1 MTLTTATTAQ
11 DDRALLVD
19 GVREFARH
27 ELLPAAPLLD
37 RGDPERSAHCWE
49 QVCRLGIDRALLS
62 EDAGGSSVAAGAWLA
77 VLEELAAAEA
87 GVALA
92 VALNNLALLAL
103 SDEDAAAVPP
113 SCRWALAALAEEAM
127 PGAGAGSQGTVA
139 GLIGARGAD
148 GIVLISPCTPVGAA
162 LLPGDGGWSVAP
174 DRHQLGLR
182 AAPAGDLTLQGP
194 QPAPLRDNLDTAELR
209 ALLLAATAAIALGVA
224 RRAHELAVEYAG
236 FRRQGGGPIGRY
248 GAVRQMLAAMEVRL
262 RARPRL
268 PFEDDHNGA
277 PLAAAL
283 AAKVAATEAA
293 GATTVDAVQVF
304 GGSGYVR
311 DSGVEKLMRDAKCLE
326 LYPLA
331 NWRARAELAALEPR
345 LPAAE
350 PGS

>member
-1 MTLTTATTAQ
+1 MTLITATTAQ

-49 QVCRLGIDRALLS
+49 QVCRLGIDRALLH
-62 EDAGGSSVAAGAWLA
+62 EDAGGSSVGAGAWLA

-103 SDEDAAAVPP
+103 SAQDAAAVPP
-113 SCRWALAALAEEAM
+113 SCRWALATLAEEAM
-127 PGAGAGSQGTVA
+127 PGAGAGAGIVA

-148 GIVLISPCTPVGAA
+148 GIVLISPSTPAGAA

-194 QPAPLRDNLDTAELR
+194 RPASLRDDLDVAELR

-224 RRAHELAVEYAG
+224 RRAHELALEYAG

-248 GAVRQMLAAMEVRL
+248 GAVRQMLAGMEVRL

-268 PFEDDHNGA
+268 PFEDPGDGA

-331 NWRARAELAALEPR
+331 NWRARAELAAREPR